1 MAGSHAIFP
10 WSSDI
15 SIAGKIKDQIDAAII
30 TPDANPNNS
39 FSTILFILFLI
50 KNTIAAPK
58 VVPAK
63 GINNP
68 KVSSIFFLLY
78 LVIFLFCAPYAKRA
92 AKFVGINRTPILANF
107 TPIPGT
113 M

>member
-1 MAGSHAIFP
+1 MAGNHAIFP
-10 WSSDI
+10 CSSDI
-15 SIAGKIKDQIDAAII
+15 SIAGRIKDQIDAAII

-68 KVSSIFFLLY
+68 NVNSIFSSFT
-78 LVIFLFCAPYAKRA
+78 LFVSR
-92 AKFVGINRTPILANF
+92 FI
-107 TPIPGT
+107 
-113 M
+113 